1 MNSHIIKNL
10 YITSTKEEYDVKLPP
25 LFALNRIPTSKEN
38 IIQQEHLYNWPHLDS
53 IHIPKV
59 DSDIELLIGTNLPQ
73 ATEPFEIIHAPDGN
87 EGPYATKTRLGWLI
101 SGLTL

>member
-73 ATEPFEIIHAPDGN
+73 ATEPLYTHQMV
-87 EGPYATKTRLGWLI
+87 TKDPMLQRPV
-101 SGLTL
+101 